1 MGDAVWNHAVFS
13 KNRDRLLPN
22 TDSER
27 IIRSFEQKDLLQP
40 EIGVRIRAAL
50 RNVGYFKA
58 VVDEPTFSLSVRVE
72 GKVIANIT
80 VKAEPG
86 AR

>member
-1 MGDAVWNHAVFS
+1 MEQLDYNLLFRWFVGLGRDDAVWNHAVFS

-27 IIRSFEQKDLLQP
+27 IIRSFEQKTFYQP

-50 RNVGYFKA
+50 RS
-58 VVDEPTFSLSVRVE
+58 VDISKRSLMSRRFPVL
-72 GKVIANIT
+72 
-80 VKAEPG
+80 
-86 AR
+86 